1 LTIEWLTIRIKG
13 APHLSEITADA
24 LEFSLQ
30 PMSLKEQIISDM
42 TAAMKAQDAART
54 STLRMVKAAIMNREK
69 DGGGELTDEDIQKL
83 LRTQVKQRRDSVE
96 QYQKANRPDLADKE
110 QAEIAI
116 IEAYLPQSA
125 SQEEIDQAVVAAIAE
140 TGASSMK
147 DMGGVMK
154 AAMAKLAGKSAD
166 GKMVSET
173 VKAKLTVSA

>member
-1 LTIEWLTIRIKG
+1 
-13 APHLSEITADA
+13 
-24 LEFSLQ
+24 
-30 PMSLKEQIISDM
+30 MSLKDQIISDM
-42 TAAMKAQDAART
+42 TAAMKSQDAART

-96 QYQKANRPDLADKE
+96 QYEKANRPDLADKE

-173 VKAKLTVSA
+173 VKAKLAG

>member
-1 LTIEWLTIRIKG
+1 
-13 APHLSEITADA
+13 
-24 LEFSLQ
+24 
-30 PMSLKEQIISDM
+30 MSLKDQIISDM

-96 QYQKANRPDLADKE
+96 QYEKANRPDLADKE
-110 QAEIAI
+110 QAEIGI

-173 VKAKLTVSA
+173 VKAKLAASA

>member
-1 LTIEWLTIRIKG
+1 
-13 APHLSEITADA
+13 
-24 LEFSLQ
+24 
-30 PMSLKEQIISDM
+30 MSLKEQIISDM
-42 TAAMKAQDAART
+42 TAAMKSQDAART

-69 DGGGELTDEDIQKL
+69 EGGGELTDEDVQKL
-83 LRTQVKQRRDSVE
+83 LRSQLKQRRDSVE
-96 QYQKANRPDLADKE
+96 QYEKANRPDLADKE
-110 QAEIAI
+110 QAEISI

-125 SQEEIDQAVVAAIAE
+125 SQEEIDNAVAAAIAE

-173 VKAKLTVSA
+173 VKAKLAA

>member
-1 LTIEWLTIRIKG
+1 MS
-13 APHLSEITADA
+13 AHLSEITGDA
-24 LEFSLQ
+24 LEFSPQ
-30 PMSLKEQIISDM
+30 TMSLKQQIISDM

-69 DGGGELTDEDIQKL
+69 EGGGELTDEDVLKL
-83 LRTQVKQRRDSVE
+83 LRSQVKQRRDSVE
-96 QYQKANRPDLADKE
+96 QYEKANRPDLADKE
-110 QAEIAI
+110 QAEIAM
-116 IEAYLPQSA
+116 IEGYLPQSA

-154 AAMAKLAGKSAD
+154 ATMAKLAGKNAD

-173 VKAKLTVSA
+173 VKAKLATL